1 MKRMKKGTRV
11 ASIMSRANKAIQT
24 AQAVIDAPAI
34 ESMQITIMATNTAG
48 QQIAVE
54 IVARFMPGTATM
66 CADDPWSATH
76 WGDLEPD
83 RLSMAIS
90 QGQAA
95 LLGERRSQIE
105 AAAKQR
111 QQNKANAGMRK
122 LLTFTLKDLR
132 EAAGRAQRENK
143 AAGRAV
149 AYAGNR
155 ATMAHL
161 GIGDSRVY
169 KRNLTA
175 LGKTHADVLA
185 FMRGM
190 DSLR

>member
-1 MKRMKKGTRV
+1 MKRGQKGTSV

-34 ESMQITIMATNTAG
+34 ESAQITIMATNMAG
-48 QQIAVE
+48 RQIEVA
-54 IVARFMPGTATM
+54 ITARFVPGTATM
-66 CADDPWSATH
+66 YADDPWSATH

-95 LLGERRSQIE
+95 LLGERRNQIE

-111 QQNKANAGMRK
+111 QQNKRNAGKKK
-122 LLTFTLKDLR
+122 LLAFTLDDLR
-132 EAAGRAQRENK
+132 EAAARTQRDNK
-143 AAGRAV
+143 AAGRPV
-149 AYAGNR
+149 AYAGNK